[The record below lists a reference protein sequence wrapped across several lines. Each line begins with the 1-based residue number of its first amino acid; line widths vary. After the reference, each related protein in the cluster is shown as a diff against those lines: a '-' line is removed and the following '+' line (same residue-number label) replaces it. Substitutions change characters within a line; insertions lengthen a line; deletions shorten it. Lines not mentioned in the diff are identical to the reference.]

1 VKTVD
6 KRTLDNKTVINSEL
20 QEGSLL
26 RAFTRGHPECEQ
38 KALFQA
44 PKTVINIEL
53 SSQRKRRDLL
63 DTGTLLCGKYTVE
76 QRLEVASGEA
86 DLYICSYKDDKYAA
100 KLYKRQAAIK
110 QDVAER
116 LMKISSPCVAK
127 LFESSTH
134 NGFPVEILHYYK
146 NGSLQGKTFS
156 YDELVQMVIPNI
168 NEGLRVLH
176 SGGIIHKDLKPSNIM
191 LADDGKSV
199 AIIDFGISSVMS
211 DSGSVIVT
219 KTGMTPEYSAPET
232 FKNLFLEE
240 SDYYSF
246 GVTLFELFTG
256 YAPYANMTAEEI
268 AQYLSVQRIPFPEN
282 MPAALSDFISALT
295 YYDITSRG
303 NKNNPNRR
311 WTYAEVKKW
320 LAGESLVVPGE
331 GVGNT
336 GKGAIPPYKFLN
348 ESITSPTVLVEAF
361 AKNWE
366 EGKKHLFRGLLSKHF
381 QVFDQERALLC
392 LSAEEEAG
400 KTNGKDDIIFWK
412 LLYKLNPS
420 LKGFYWKGRTF
431 ESIAALGR
439 DILDHLWR
447 KDRSVNKYYET
458 VLSEK
463 LLSEYVSMAAPK
475 NETLK
480 KTASGIELSYQLEKT
495 KGTDLTRTFY
505 LTGFALSGQKILNID
520 GQKFRTVGEF
530 AGYMREQLAVSFDK
544 AFKPLCHRLIDYDGN
559 LDTQLEMWLITIGKK
574 LELDNWRAMMR
585 E

>member
-1 VKTVD
+1 LRAFTPECEQKVLFKEKILD

-20 QEGSLL
+20 QE
-26 RAFTRGHPECEQ
+26 T
-38 KALFQA
+38 
-44 PKTVINIEL
+44 PKTVINREVAAQYERI
-53 SSQRKRRDLL
+53 DNFL
-63 DTGTLLCGKYTVE
+63 DTGTLLCEKYSVE
-76 QRLEVASGEA
+76 RRLEVASGEA
-86 DLYICSYKDDKYAA
+86 DLYLCSYGDDKYVA

-110 QDVAER
+110 QDVVER
-116 LMKISSPCVAK
+116 LLRMDSPYVAK

-134 NGFPVEILHYYK
+134 NGLPIEILHYYK
-146 NGSLQGKTFS
+146 NGSLQGKLFS
-156 YDELVQMVIPNI
+156 YDELVQTLIPNI

-211 DSGSVIVT
+211 DSGSVVVT

-232 FKNLFLEE
+232 FKHLFLEE

-256 YAPYANMTAEEI
+256 YAPYANMSAEEI

-282 MPAALSDFISALT
+282 MPLTLSDFISALT
-295 YYDITSRG
+295 YYDITSRN

-320 LAGESLVVPGE
+320 LAGESLVIPGE
-331 GVGNT
+331 GAGNA
-336 GKGAIPPYKFLN
+336 GKGAMPPYKFLN
-348 ESITSPTVLVEAF
+348 ESITSPAVLVEAF

-366 EGKKHLFRGLLSKHF
+366 EGKKHLFRGLVSKHF
-381 QVFDQERALLC
+381 QVFNQELAEQC

-431 ESIAALGR
+431 ESLAALGR
-439 DILDHLWR
+439 DILDRLWN
-447 KDRSVNKYYET
+447 KDRSENRYYET

-463 LLSEYVSMAAPK
+463 LLTEYVAMAAPK
-475 NETLK
+475 NEALK
-480 KTASGIELSYQLEKT
+480 KAASGIELSYQFEKT

-530 AGYMREQLAVSFDK
+530 AGYMRERLEESLDL
-544 AFKPLCHRLIDYDGN
+544 FKSLCHRLIDYNGN

-574 LELDNWRAMMR
+574 KELENWRAMMR